1 MARLIDETAHL
12 SKRNEILDCAQR
24 LIYTTGYEQMSIQ
37 EICTFLGISKGAF
50 YHYFDSKPSLLEA
63 LLNRTSQQAVEIIF
77 PILEDPTLPALKKLE
92 KFYENTNNWKST
104 QKPYL
109 LAILKAWYTDENAIV
124 RQKLLTYF
132 GDRFSESL
140 DKVFQ
145 EGIEEGVFHP
155 AYPEMAGN
163 IVYSLMVQM
172 SDSIGGIMLSA
183 LDSPEASE
191 EPYISKM
198 DDLVKAYTDAIER
211 VLGANSGS
219 IHLIDVSMLKDWLP
233 SAMNQELI
241 QAHTAP
247 IEKEYQL

>member
-37 EICTFLGISKGAF
+37 EICSFLGISKGAF

-63 LLNRTSQQAVEIIF
+63 LLNRTSQQALGIIF
-77 PILEDPTLPALKKLE
+77 TILDDPTLPALKKLE

-104 QKPYL
+104 QRPYL
-109 LAILKAWYTDENAIV
+109 LAILRTWYTDENAIV

-132 GDRFSESL
+132 GDRFIESL
-140 DKVFQ
+140 DKVFK
-145 EGIEEGVFHP
+145 EGMDEGVFHP

-163 IVYSLMVQM
+163 VVYSLMVKM

-211 VLGANSGS
+211 VLGADTGS
-219 IHLIDVSMLKDWLP
+219 IHLIEMRMLKDWLP

-241 QAHTAP
+241 QAQTAP
-247 IEKEYQL
+247 IEKE